1 MARSKTRKHYSPFG
15 LESTRAYAGNSFG
28 SVHTLQQVDGL
39 SSFWP
44 RAGEEAQRYD
54 RLALLGLSRHF
65 GRNNAIYQGIIRKAV
80 GYVVGEGLSVQARTA
95 DPNWNAQAERLWK
108 AWWAA
113 PEVSGT
119 LSGVEVLKL
128 MCSELLLTGE
138 CWALLTNLGT
148 LQVLEAEQI
157 GGHTPADNGVIKT
170 ADGRITGY
178 QVRGWNENGN
188 QLPPVDVKADHIAV
202 AKHLDRPSCE
212 RGIPFGQSVFAML
225 HRLDDVLN
233 SEALAWQMLSRIAL
247 AWTTAQE
254 ADPNTGE
261 VIQNDPNANPL
272 DQIMEGDWA
281 LIVKGLPGDHIAAV
295 DRNIP
300 GKDFPQSVRMFL
312 RLVGVP
318 FGLPLEF
325 ILLDWTGGNY
335 TQGRAVMEQ
344 TYQGFQGVQRLLKR
358 VTSKAYTWKVGEWI
372 KMGLLPRTDYWAAH
386 EIFTPSW
393 PWLDQLKEIQA
404 ATASVESGLSTH
416 TETLARL
423 NKDRGEF
430 LLLQERETLEAI
442 AIAQRITKQTGVAV
456 DWKVFAGRSAGKTE
470 AAVNA
475 AAATVDGGA
484 ESETDQGTEDGAED
498 DTAAEGATNAG

>member
-1 MARSKTRKHYSPFG
+1 MARPQTRKHYGPFG
-15 LESTRAYAGNSFG
+15 VETTRAFAGNGFG
-28 SVHTLQQVDGL
+28 AVRTLQQVDGL

-54 RLALLGLSRHF
+54 RVALLGLSRHF
-65 GRNNAIYQGIIRKAV
+65 ARNNAVYQGIVRKGV

-95 DPNWNAQAERLWK
+95 DPLWNAQAERLWK

-119 LSGVEVLKL
+119 LSGVEVLKML
-128 MCSELLLTGE
+128 CSELLLTGE
-138 CWALLTNLGT
+138 CWALLTNRGT
-148 LQVLEAEQI
+148 LQMLEAEQVC
-157 GGHTPADNGVIKT
+157 GETPADNGVVKD
-170 ADGRITGY
+170 AVGRVTGY
-178 QVRGWNENGN
+178 QVRSWDKSGN
-188 QLPPVDVKADHIAV
+188 QLPPALVKAEHIAS
-202 AKHLDRPSCE
+202 AQHLDRPSCE

-247 AWTTAQE
+247 AWTTEQE

-261 VIQNDPNANPL
+261 VIPNDPNANPL

-281 LIVKGLPGDHIAAV
+281 LIVKGLPGDQIHAV

-344 TYQGFQGVQRLLKR
+344 TYQGFQGLQRLLKR
-358 VTSKAYTWKVGEWI
+358 VVSKAYTWKVGEWV

-423 NKDRGEF
+423 NKDRHEF
-430 LLLQERETLEAI
+430 LIMQEQETLEAI
-442 AIAQRITKQTGVAV
+442 AIAQRITEKTGVAV

-475 AAATVDGGA
+475 AAATAEGGT
-484 ESETDQGTEDGAED
+484 ESETDQGTEDGADEGA
-498 DTAAEGATNAG
+498 TAEGATDEG